1 MTSLTVSFLERLL
14 AEDAPDGD
22 LTTQALGIGAMAGI
36 MEFRARGGMTIAGI
50 EIAADMI
57 RQAGADASVIA
68 PSGSRTKAGALLLTA
83 TGSAG
88 ALHRSWKAAQT
99 LTEILSGIATATR
112 ALVDAVEAVDPDVRV
127 ACTRKTVPGARRLS
141 MIAIR
146 AGGAVPHRLGLSETV
161 LVFAEHRVF
170 LPGISLGEMAA
181 RLRQE
186 APEKKL
192 AIEVAM
198 TEEADD
204 AIEAG
209 FDIVQL
215 EKMTPAGVSAVR
227 KRADASRGRVL
238 LAAAGGISP
247 ANAGDY
253 VRAGAGLIVSSW
265 PYTAKPADVAVTIMA
280 GGADS
285 VSPSPSTGSSSVCG
299 S

>member
-1 MTSLTVSFLERLL
+1 MPSLAISLIERLL
-14 AEDAPDGD
+14 SEDAPDGD
-22 LTTQALGIGAMAGI
+22 LTTHALGIGAMPGV
-36 MEFRARGGMTIAGI
+36 MEFRARDSMAIAGV

-57 RQAGADASVIA
+57 RQAGAHALVTA
-68 PSGSRTKAGALLLTA
+68 PSGARAEAGALLLTA
-83 TGSAG
+83 TGPAD

-99 LTEILSGIATATR
+99 LTEILSGIASATR
-112 ALVDAVEAVDPDVRV
+112 ALVDAVEAVDPAVRV

-146 AGGAVPHRLGLSETV
+146 AGGAVPHRLGLSETI

-170 LPGISLGEMAA
+170 LPGVGLREMAA
-181 RLRQE
+181 RLRRE

-192 AIEVAM
+192 AIEAA
-198 TEEADD
+198 TAAEAHE

-227 KRADASRGRVL
+227 ERADASQRRVL

-247 ANAGDY
+247 SNVGDY

-265 PYTAKPADVAVTIMA
+265 PYTAKPADVAVTIEA

-285 VSPSPSTGSSSVCG
+285 ASPTPSAGSSSVCG
-299 S
+299 C